1 MRSGWQNN
9 ILTLLMLFLSFLVKG
24 QVSGYIYDIKTKNP
38 LEFCNVFNTQS
49 TNGTITDL
57 DGKFT
62 IDVPVGSTL
71 SISFIGYKTQE
82 YIVQNNNIGKIYLI
96 PISLYLQEVTVSP
109 DENPATVIMKRVIKK
124 NKVNKSYNTGQ
135 YRNNHLK
142 IYLKD
147 KKNSINPLNKSVLF
161 QQYSDSLEKG
171 VPIYISTQN
180 YKNNNLIM
188 DSSYGVGV
196 NKQYFKE
203 YINSIDFDFDIQSNI
218 VNIFGRGIVTPI
230 SKEAFSYYKYS
241 LLDSVF
247 INNEYC
253 YKIKVEPKNN
263 SNVTFYGDIWINK
276 FSDQLQK
283 ARLSLN
289 SSFINYINDISLN
302 QDFNN
307 RDSNRFQSRNYIQFS
322 LKLSDLYMSDSLSIF
337 VQKECTWATDSQIEN
352 DSSLSVKD
360 SLFHQDISI
369 IKSLINDSHIKLV
382 TKLTEMFVS
391 SYYTINMIDIGP
403 IYEMNTNNKIEG
415 QRVSLMMRT
424 NENLFNNALI
434 LGYLGQGFKD
444 KRIKY
449 GFQIKIRNKEKNSL
463 VLSIGR
469 KSDIEF
475 LGSSFIN
482 NFLSPNRFNNN
493 SSENIFSSLFKR
505 VEQEEMI
512 YIQNN
517 EASLMK
523 EFYNLD
529 VTLYYSQN
537 SVEKNKNLFINN
549 NISRSSIGLKMRYNL
564 SKKVKNH
571 FDIINVKSHLPIFFT
586 DFNVTNNTSSSS
598 SYNIVNAKFATLH
611 TINTSLL
618 GRTKYL
624 LDLGIIISNDSY
636 SILDLELHRGNQ
648 SYIYDFT
655 KSSLMNKYEFISDRY
670 AAIYLQQH
678 LNGSI
683 LNKIPIIKRMELRE
697 VFVSNIILG
706 NVHDKSNLV
715 NLPSFTTPLSYKKPY
730 IEVGI
735 GLENIFKV
743 FRINAIWR
751 LTYLDNNDS
760 PSFGV
765 LGGMYFI
772 L

>member
-1 MRSGWQNN
+1 MRLGWQNS
-9 ILTLLMLFLSFLVKG
+9 ILTLIILFLSFLAKG
-24 QVSGYIYDIKTKNP
+24 QISGYIYDFETKNP
-38 LEFCNVFNTQS
+38 LEFCNVFNTKS
-49 TNGTITDL
+49 KNGTITDL

-62 IDVPVGSTL
+62 IDVPIGSTL
-71 SISFIGYKTQE
+71 SISFIGYKTQD
-82 YIVQNNNIGKIYLI
+82 YIIQKKNIGKIYLI
-96 PISLYLQEVTVSP
+96 PFSSYLQEVTVSP
-109 DENPATVIMKRVIKK
+109 DENPAIVIMKRVIRK
-124 NKVNKSYNTGQ
+124 NKENKSDNTVQ
-135 YRNNHLK
+135 YRNNHLQ

-147 KKNSINPLNKSVLF
+147 KKNSINPLKRSVLF
-161 QQYSDSLEKG
+161 KQYSDSLEKG

-180 YKNNNLIM
+180 YKNNNLIK

-203 YINSIDFDFDIQSNI
+203 YINSIDIDFDIQSNI

-230 SKEAFSYYKYS
+230 SKEAFSYYKYY
-241 LLDSVF
+241 LLDSAL

-253 YKIKVEPKNN
+253 YKIKVETKNK
-263 SNVTFYGDIWINK
+263 SDVTFNGVIWVNK

-283 ARLSLN
+283 ANLSLN
-289 SSFINYINDISLN
+289 SNFINYINDISLN

-307 RDSNRFQSRNYIQFS
+307 RDSNRYQSSNYIQFS
-322 LKLSDLYMSDSLSIF
+322 LKLSDLYISDSLSIF
-337 VQKECTWATDSQIEN
+337 VQKECIWSTDSQYIEN
-352 DSSLSVKD
+352 DSNLSVKD
-360 SLFHQDISI
+360 SLFHQDMSI

-403 IYEMNTNNKIEG
+403 IYEINTNNKIEG

-424 NENLFNNALI
+424 NNKLSNNALI
-434 LGYLGQGFKD
+434 SAYIGKGFKD
-444 KRIKY
+444 KRNKF
-449 GFQIKIRNKEKNSL
+449 GFQFKIRNKEKNSI
-463 VLSIGR
+463 VLSVST
-469 KSDIEF
+469 KSDIEY

-482 NFLSPNRFNNN
+482 NSLYPNRFNN
-493 SSENIFSSLFKR
+493 SSEDIFSSLFKKT
-505 VEQEEMI
+505 EQEEMI
-512 YIQNN
+512 YIKNN
-517 EASLMK
+517 EAALMK
-523 EFYNLD
+523 EFNNLD
-529 VTLYYSQN
+529 ITLYYSKN
-537 SVEKNKNLFINN
+537 SVEKNENLLINN
-549 NISRSSIGLKMRYNL
+549 NISRSSIGLKMRYTL

-571 FDIINVKSHLPIFFT
+571 FDIINIKSHLPIFFT
-586 DFNVTNNTSSSS
+586 DFNVTNNISS

-624 LDLGIIISNDSY
+624 LDFGVIISNDSY

-648 SYIYDFT
+648 SYIYNFT
-655 KSSLMNKYEFISDRY
+655 KSSLMDKYEFISDRY

-678 LNGSI
+678 LNGRI

-706 NVHDKSNLV
+706 NVHNKSNLD

-765 LGGMYFI
+765 LGGMYFA